1 MYDDHISTT
10 EIDDAF
16 HTLMWSKHVIKTKH
30 VVRLRCLYPH
40 EPRMIWPNLTLPN
53 TRRTKR
59 HLFEVGKLSAKSFW
73 SFCTSRDQHHNKSS
87 SHDISC
93 LFFSNSLDLRFISIQ
108 GSKKCNKRCHSEA
121 FLGEESN
128 YMVTAPFKLPL
139 PSCDGP
145 WPTSMG
151 SIAICKNDKN
161 EMKKSQPPTVSKL
174 QTSDP

>member
-1 MYDDHISTT
+1 MIIFNESTT

-59 HLFEVGKLSAKSFW
+59 HLFEVGKLRAKSFW
-73 SFCTSRDQHHNKSS
+73 SFCTSRDQHYNKSS

-93 LFFSNSLDLRFISIQ
+93 LFFSNSLDLRTLLLQQICSSA
-108 GSKKCNKRCHSEA
+108 SKGPRNAINVATLKLSLVRKATIIYIYIYGDPRSNFHCH
-121 FLGEESN
+121 L
-128 YMVTAPFKLPL
+128 VTARDLPAWA
-139 PSCDGP
+139 P
-145 WPTSMG
+145 
-151 SIAICKNDKN
+151 
-161 EMKKSQPPTVSKL
+161 
-174 QTSDP
+174 